1 MGWEG
6 LIRFVFRWTSGTFRG
21 TIFVVFIG
29 ADIGDKDLCDK
40 DLSESELYIALL
52 GMENNKST
60 W

>member
-1 MGWEG
+1 M
-6 LIRFVFRWTSGTFRG
+6 
-21 TIFVVFIG
+21 VFIG